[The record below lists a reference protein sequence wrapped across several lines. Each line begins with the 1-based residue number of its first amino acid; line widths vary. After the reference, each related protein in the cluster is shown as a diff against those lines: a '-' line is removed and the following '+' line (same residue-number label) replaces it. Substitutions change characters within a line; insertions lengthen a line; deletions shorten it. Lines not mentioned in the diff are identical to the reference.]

1 MLRMRAT
8 DQSILQ
14 YNRISQKRPGEQGL
28 LCSMHMQDKRHNR
41 SLVSYLSVLHLLDS
55 VGDDGANAVID
66 QLDLEGRMIGLS
78 LVTD

>member
-1 MLRMRAT
+1 
-8 DQSILQ
+8 
-14 YNRISQKRPGEQGL
+14 
-28 LCSMHMQDKRHNR
+28 MHMQDKRHNR